1 VGTELEVVL
10 EVVVGYEELVDVDGA
25 AEWVYV

>member
-1 VGTELEVVL
+1 VVLGALL

>member
-1 VGTELEVVL
+1 VEVGTEL